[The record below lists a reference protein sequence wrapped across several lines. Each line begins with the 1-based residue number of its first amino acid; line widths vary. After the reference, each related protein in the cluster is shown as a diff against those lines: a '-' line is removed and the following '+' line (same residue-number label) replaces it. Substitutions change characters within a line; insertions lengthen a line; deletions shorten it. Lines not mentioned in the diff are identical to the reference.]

1 MKYPFLLVLNS
12 ILLFSQS
19 GYDIAKQIDNRPAPK
34 SISTQISMSLK
45 NSKGQIRKNK
55 MISKSTDRNKKQI
68 MWFVEPKDDKG
79 IAFLKLEE
87 FNKDIQ
93 MKMWL
98 PAFKKVRR
106 ITAKKKGD
114 SFMGSDLSFEDLST
128 RVLDDYN
135 YTLMKDTVYNDQEA
149 YLLEIK
155 PKEKLKSSYSKHI
168 TIVDKSQ
175 LLTKE
180 ELSFNKKGIL
190 EKKKIFSYSKIDDYF
205 IIVKIFVIDIQK
217 DHSTLVEFSNI
228 KLDDMLN
235 DKLFH
240 EKNLQRLPEY

>member
-1 MKYPFLLVLNS
+1 MKSLFLLFFNS
-12 ILLFSQS
+12 ITLLSQS
-19 GYDIAKQIDNRPAPK
+19 GHDIAKQIDNRPVPK
-34 SISTQISMSLK
+34 NISTHIVMTLE
-45 NSKGQIRKNK
+45 NSRGQIRKNK
-55 MISKSTDRNKKQI
+55 MISKSKDRNSKQI
-68 MWFVEPKDDKG
+68 IWFIEPKDDKG
-79 IAFLKLEE
+79 VAFLKLEQPD
-87 FNKDIQ
+87 KDIQ

-106 ITAKKKGD
+106 ITAKRKGD

-128 RVLDDYN
+128 RVLEDYN
-135 YTLMKDTVYNDQEA
+135 YTLMKDTMYNDQEA

-155 PKEKLKSSYSKHI
+155 PKAKLKSSYSKHI

-180 ELSFNKKGIL
+180 ELSYNKKGIL